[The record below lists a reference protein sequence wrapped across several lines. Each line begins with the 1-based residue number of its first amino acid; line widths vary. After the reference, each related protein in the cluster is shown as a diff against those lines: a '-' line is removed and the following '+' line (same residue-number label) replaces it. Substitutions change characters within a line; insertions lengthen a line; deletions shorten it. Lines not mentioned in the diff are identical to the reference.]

1 MSLSHVPRFS
11 FLAVPAALSLLL
23 LSLPAEAQVREGAFE
38 RTLQVTGAADVDVQ
52 SGSGQI
58 VVSPGAAGTVRV
70 SARIRGDNAWFSAA
84 DVERRIRQI
93 EQNPPVEQQGNVIR
107 IGRFADDEITRNISI
122 SYGITVPAQTKLAA
136 RTGSGSIEI
145 GAIAGPASLK
155 SGSGSVTV
163 GRVGAAVDVSTGS
176 GSIEVDGAASLDARS
191 GSGSIRATA
200 VAGPASAN
208 AGSGSITLTQTGKGD
223 VTATTGSGGIRLT
236 GVDGAAR
243 VKSGSGSIR
252 IDGRPSGP
260 WSVHVASGGVTLT
273 LPPDAAFDLDAE
285 SNSGNIDSVH
295 PVTMT
300 VTGKV
305 NKRHVVGKVRGGGPL
320 VDVRA
325 SSGNITIR

>member
-1 MSLSHVPRFS
+1 MSLVHLPRLS
-11 FLAVPAALSLLL
+11 FLAVLAGVSLLL
-23 LSLPAEAQVREGAFE
+23 LPLPADAQVREGSFE
-38 RTLQVTGAADVDVQ
+38 RTLQVTGAVDLDVQ
-52 SGSGQI
+52 SGSGRI
-58 VVSPGAAGTVRV
+58 LVSPGASGTVRV

-84 DVERRIRQI
+84 DVEKRIRQI
-93 EQNPPVEQQGNVIR
+93 EQNPPVDQQGNVIR
-107 IGRFADDEITRNISI
+107 IGRFADEDLVRNISI
-122 SYGITVPAQTKLAA
+122 SYDITVPAQTKLGA
-136 RTGSGSIEI
+136 RTGSGSIEV

-163 GRVGAAVDVSTGS
+163 GRVGGQVDVSTGS
-176 GSIEVDGAASLDARS
+176 GSIEVEGAASLEARS
-191 GSGSIRATA
+191 GSGSIRASA

-208 AGSGSITLTQTGKGD
+208 AGSGSITLAQTGKGD
-223 VTATTGSGGIRLT
+223 VAATTGSGSIRLT
-236 GVDGAAR
+236 GVDGGAR

-260 WSVHVASGGVTLT
+260 WSVHVASGGITLT

-305 NKRHVVGKVRGGGPL
+305 DKRHVVGKVRGGGPL

-325 SSGNITIR
+325 SSGDITIR